1 MAALTSSIAPTNL
14 SSRTGLR
21 DTMRHTGALIRRNL
35 LSTKA
40 TPEELLDVTFFPII
54 MTVMFTYVFGGGLKS
69 STGGS
74 YIEYLIP
81 GIFVQML
88 SFGSIGVGIKLNSD
102 FDKGLMDRF
111 RSLPIA
117 RVSVLSAHLASSVLR
132 LLLASLITFTVAT
145 CLGFRVHTNV
155 AEFFAAILLLLA
167 LGFGVS
173 WLSLYV
179 GTVVRSPQ
187 AVQGVLNIALFPLM
201 FCSSIF
207 TSVSTMPGWLQAFA
221 KVNPLTTAAD
231 AARALMVGGN
241 KAGFEL
247 GNNAWVTLVWAAGMS
262 LLFAPLALRA
272 YNRHV

>member
-1 MAALTSSIAPTNL
+1 MAAVTSSIAPSNL
-14 SSRTGLR
+14 SSHTGLR
-21 DTMRHTGALIRRNL
+21 DTLRHTGALIRRNL

-54 MTVMFTYVFGGGLKS
+54 MTVMFTYVFGGAMKAS
-69 STGGS
+69 VPGGN
-74 YIEYLIP
+74 YLEYLIP

-88 SFGSIGVGIKLNSD
+88 SFGSIGVGIKLNAD

-117 RVSVLSAHLASSVLR
+117 RTSVLTAHLVSSVLR

-145 CLGFRVHTNV
+145 CLGFRVHAGV
-155 AEFFAAILLLLA
+155 MDFLAAIGLLLL

-173 WLSLYV
+173 WLSLYI

-187 AVQGVLNIALFPLM
+187 AVQGVMQIALFPLM

-207 TSVSTMPGWLQAFA
+207 SSVSTMPGWLQAFA

-231 AARALMVGGN
+231 AARALMAGAPNTVGN
-241 KAGFEL
+241 SVWITV
-247 GNNAWVTLVWAAGMS
+247 AWALGMS
-262 LLFAPLALRA
+262 VLFAPLALRA
-272 YNRHV
+272 YNRHI

>member
-1 MAALTSSIAPTNL
+1 MTAVSSLAPANL
-14 SSRTGLR
+14 SERTGLR
-21 DTMRHTGALIRRNL
+21 DTLRHTGALIRRNL

-54 MTVMFTYVFGGGLKS
+54 MTVMFTYVFGGGLKNS
-69 STGGS
+69 VGGN

-117 RVSVLSAHLASSVLR
+117 RVSVLTAHLVSSVLR
-132 LLLASLITFTVAT
+132 LLLASLITLTVAML
-145 CLGFRVHTNV
+145 LGFRVH
-155 AEFFAAILLLLA
+155 AGLLDFFGGIGLLLA

-187 AVQGVLNIALFPLM
+187 AVQGVLQIALFPLM

-207 TSVSTMPGWLQAFA
+207 TSVNTMPGWLQAFA

-231 AARALMVGGN
+231 AARSLMVGGP
-241 KAGFEL
+241 GFPL
-247 GNNAWVTLVWAAGMS
+247 GNAAWITLAWAVGMS
-262 LLFAPLALRA
+262 VVFAPLGLRA

>member
-1 MAALTSSIAPTNL
+1 MTAMTSTLTPTNL
-14 SSRTGLR
+14 SSHTSVRRTI
-21 DTMRHTGALIRRNL
+21 RHTGALIRRNL

-54 MTVMFTYVFGGGLKS
+54 MTVMFTYVFGGGLKA
-69 STGGS
+69 STGGD

-88 SFGSIGVGIKLNSD
+88 SFGSIGVGIKLNAD
-102 FDKGLMDRF
+102 FDKGMMDRF

-117 RVSVLSAHLASSVLR
+117 RVSVLTAHLVSSVLR
-132 LLLASLITFTVAT
+132 LLLASTVTFIVAT

-155 AEFFAAILLLLA
+155 LEFFGAIALLLA

-207 TSVSTMPGWLQAFA
+207 SPVASMPGWLQAFA

-231 AARALMVGGN
+231 SARAMMVGGQF
-241 KAGFEL
+241 GL
-247 GNNAWVTLVWAAGMS
+247 GHDGWITLAWAVGMGV
-262 LLFAPLALRA
+262 LFAPLALRA
-272 YNRHV
+272 YNTHS

>member
-1 MAALTSSIAPTNL
+1 MTAMTSTLAPSNL
-14 SSRTGLR
+14 SSRTGPR

-69 STGGS
+69 STGGN

-111 RSLPIA
+111 RALPIA
-117 RVSVLSAHLASSVLR
+117 RISVLTAHLVSSVLR
-132 LLLASLITFTVAT
+132 LLLASLITFAVAT
-145 CLGFRVHTNV
+145 CLGFRVHTDV
-155 AEFFAAILLLLA
+155 MEFFGGIGLLLV

-221 KVNPLTTAAD
+221 KVNPLTTAANS
-231 AARALMVGGN
+231 ARALMVGVQ
-241 KAGFEL
+241 FPL
-247 GNNAWVTLVWAAGMS
+247 GNAAWVTLAWALGMS
-262 LLFAPLALRA
+262 LVFAPLALRA

>member
-1 MAALTSSIAPTNL
+1 MAAVTSSIAPSNL
-14 SSRTGLR
+14 SSHTGFR

-35 LSTKA
+35 LSTRA

-54 MTVMFTYVFGGGLKS
+54 MTVMFTYVFGGGLKAT
-69 STGGS
+69 TGGD

-117 RVSVLSAHLASSVLR
+117 RTSVLTAHLVSSVLR

-155 AEFFAAILLLLA
+155 MEFFGGIGLLIA

-207 TSVSTMPGWLQAFA
+207 TAVNTMPGWLQAFA

-231 AARALMVGGN
+231 SARALMVGGQF
-241 KAGFEL
+241 GV
-247 GNNAWVTLVWAAGMS
+247 GNSAWITLAWAVGMS
-262 LLFAPLALRA
+262 VLFAPLALRA

>member
-1 MAALTSSIAPTNL
+1 MAAVTSSIAPSNL
-14 SSRTGLR
+14 SSHTGMR

-54 MTVMFTYVFGGGLKS
+54 MTVMFTYVFGGGLKA
-69 STGGS
+69 STGGD

-111 RSLPIA
+111 RALPIA
-117 RVSVLSAHLASSVLR
+117 RTSVLTAHLVSSVLR
-132 LLLASLITFTVAT
+132 LLLASLITFAVAS
-145 CLGFRVHTNV
+145 CLGFRVHTGV
-155 AEFFAAILLLLA
+155 GQFLGALGLLIA

-187 AVQGVLNIALFPLM
+187 AVQGVLQIALFPLM

-207 TSVSTMPGWLQAFA
+207 TAVDTMPGWLQAFA

-231 AARALMVGGN
+231 SARALMVGG
-241 KAGFEL
+241 KFDM
-247 GNNAWVTLVWAAGMS
+247 GNSGWVTLAWAVGMS
-262 LLFAPLALRA
+262 VVFAPLALRA

>member
-1 MAALTSSIAPTNL
+1 MAAVSSLAPANL
-14 SSRTGLR
+14 SARTGLR
-21 DTMRHTGALIRRNL
+21 DTLRHTGALIRRNL

-117 RVSVLSAHLASSVLR
+117 RTSVLTAHLVSSVLR

-155 AEFFAAILLLLA
+155 ADFFAAILLLLA

>member
-1 MAALTSSIAPTNL
+1 MAAVTSSIAPSNL
-14 SSRTGLR
+14 SSHTGFR

-35 LSTKA
+35 LSTRA

-54 MTVMFTYVFGGGLKS
+54 MTVMFTYVFGGGLKA
-69 STGGS
+69 STGGD

-117 RVSVLSAHLASSVLR
+117 RTSVLTAHLVSSVLR
-132 LLLASLITFTVAT
+132 LLLASLITFIVAT

-155 AEFFAAILLLLA
+155 GEFFGGIALLLA

-173 WLSLYV
+173 WLALYV

-187 AVQGVLNIALFPLM
+187 AVQGVLQIALFPLM

-207 TSVSTMPGWLQAFA
+207 SSVSTMPGWLQAFA

-231 AARALMVGGN
+231 SARALMVGGPN
-241 KAGFEL
+241 TM
-247 GNNAWVTLVWAAGMS
+247 GNSLWITLAWAAGMS
-262 LLFAPLALRA
+262 VVFAPLALRA

>member
-1 MAALTSSIAPTNL
+1 MSALTSSLAPTNL
-14 SSRTGLR
+14 SSRTGVR
-21 DTMRHTGALIRRNL
+21 DTLRHTGALIRRNL
-35 LSTKA
+35 LSTRA

-69 STGGS
+69 STGGN

-111 RSLPIA
+111 RALPIA
-117 RVSVLSAHLASSVLR
+117 RVSVLTAHLVSSVLR
-132 LLLASLITFTVAT
+132 LLLASMITFIVAT

-155 AEFFAAILLLLA
+155 LEFFGAIGLLLA

-179 GTVVRSPQ
+179 GTMVRSPQ

-207 TSVSTMPGWLQAFA
+207 TSVATMPGWLQAFA
-221 KVNPLTTAAD
+221 KVNPLTTAAG
-231 AARALMVGGN
+231 AARAMMVGGQF
-241 KAGFEL
+241 GL
-247 GNNAWVTLVWAAGMS
+247 GNYGWLTLAWAVGMS
-262 LLFAPLALRA
+262 VVFAPLALRA
-272 YNRHV
+272 YNRHS

>member
-1 MAALTSSIAPTNL
+1 MAAVTSSIAPSNL
-14 SSRTGLR
+14 SSHTGFQ

-54 MTVMFTYVFGGGLKS
+54 MTVMFTYVFGGGLKGS
-69 STGGS
+69 VPGGN
-74 YIEYLIP
+74 YLEYLIP

-117 RVSVLSAHLASSVLR
+117 RTSVLTAHLFSSVLR

-155 AEFFAAILLLLA
+155 LEFFAGIGLLLV

-179 GTVVRSPQ
+179 GTIVRSPQ

-207 TSVSTMPGWLQAFA
+207 SAVNTMPGWLQAFA

-231 AARALMVGGN
+231 AARALMVGAPN
-241 KAGFEL
+241 TL
-247 GNNAWVTLVWAAGMS
+247 GNSAWITVAWALGMS
-262 LLFAPLALRA
+262 VVFAPLALRA

>member
-1 MAALTSSIAPTNL
+1 MAAVTSSIAPSNL
-14 SSRTGLR
+14 SAHTGFR

-69 STGGS
+69 STHGN
-74 YIEYLIP
+74 YVEYLIP

-117 RVSVLSAHLASSVLR
+117 RTSVLTAHLVSSVLR
-132 LLLASLITFTVAT
+132 LLLASVITFVVAT
-145 CLGFRVHTNV
+145 CLGFRVHTNI
-155 AEFFAAILLLLA
+155 ADFFAGVALLLA

-187 AVQGVLNIALFPLM
+187 AVQGVLQIALFPLM

-207 TSVSTMPGWLQAFA
+207 AAVDTMPGWLQAFA

-231 AARALMVGGN
+231 AARALMVGGSDYQ
-241 KAGFEL
+241 L
-247 GNNAWVTLVWAAGMS
+247 GNAAWITLAWAAGMS
-262 LLFAPLALRA
+262 VVFAPLALRA
-272 YNRHV
+272 YNRHI

>member
-1 MAALTSSIAPTNL
+1 MTAVTNTLAPSNL
-14 SSRTGLR
+14 SSHTGLR
-21 DTMRHTGALIRRNL
+21 DTLRHTGALIRRNL

-54 MTVMFTYVFGGGLKS
+54 MTVMFTYVFGGAMRA
-69 STGGS
+69 STNGN

-117 RVSVLSAHLASSVLR
+117 RTSVLTAHLVSSVLR

-145 CLGFRVHTNV
+145 CMGFRVQTNV
-155 AEFFAAILLLLA
+155 LEFFGGIGLLLA

-173 WLSLYV
+173 WLALYV

-207 TSVSTMPGWLQAFA
+207 AAVSTMPGWLQAFA

-231 AARALMVGGN
+231 ASRALMVGYPYPVGN
-241 KAGFEL
+241 SVWITL
-247 GNNAWVTLVWAAGMS
+247 AWAVGMS
-262 LLFAPLALRA
+262 VVFAPLALRA
-272 YNRHV
+272 YNRHI

>member
-1 MAALTSSIAPTNL
+1 MTTLNSLAPANL
-14 SSRTGLR
+14 SRHTGVR
-21 DTMRHTGALIRRNL
+21 DTLRHTGALIRRNL

-54 MTVMFTYVFGGGLKS
+54 MTVMFTYVFGGGLRNS
-69 STGGS
+69 PGIGGN

-117 RVSVLSAHLASSVLR
+117 RVSVLTAHLVSSVLR
-132 LLLASLITFTVAT
+132 LLLASLITLTVAVL
-145 CLGFRVHTNV
+145 LGFRVHTGL
-155 AEFFAAILLLLA
+155 FAFLGGVGLLLA

-173 WLSLYV
+173 WLSLYI

-187 AVQGVLNIALFPLM
+187 AVQGVLQIALFPLM

-207 TSVSTMPGWLQAFA
+207 TSVKTMPGWLQSFA
-221 KVNPLTTAAD
+221 DVNPLTTAAD
-231 AARALMVGGN
+231 AARALMVGGQFTV
-241 KAGFEL
+241 GDSV
-247 GNNAWVTLVWAAGMS
+247 WVTLAWAAGMS
-262 LLFAPLALRA
+262 VVFAPLGLRA
-272 YNRHV
+272 YNRHI

>member
-1 MAALTSSIAPTNL
+1 MTAITTSTLTPTNL
-14 SSRTGLR
+14 SSHTSVRR
-21 DTMRHTGALIRRNL
+21 TMRHTGALIRRNL

-54 MTVMFTYVFGGGLKS
+54 MTVMFTYVFGGGLKA
-69 STGGS
+69 STGGN

-117 RVSVLSAHLASSVLR
+117 RISVLTAHLVSSVLR
-132 LLLASLITFTVAT
+132 LLLASTVTFIVAT

-155 AEFFAAILLLLA
+155 LEFFGAIALLLA

-207 TSVSTMPGWLQAFA
+207 TSVTTMPGWLQAFA
-221 KVNPLTTAAD
+221 KINPLTTAANS
-231 AARALMVGGN
+231 ARGMMVGGQF
-241 KAGFEL
+241 AIGHDGWITL
-247 GNNAWVTLVWAAGMS
+247 AWALGMS
-262 LLFAPLALRA
+262 LVFGPLALRA
-272 YNRHV
+272 YNRHS

>member
-1 MAALTSSIAPTNL
+1 MTAVTTTLAPSNL
-14 SSRTGLR
+14 SSHTGFR
-21 DTMRHTGALIRRNL
+21 DTIRHTGALIRRNL

-54 MTVMFTYVFGGGLKS
+54 MTVMFTYVFGGGLKA
-69 STGGS
+69 STGGN

-81 GIFVQML
+81 GIFAQML
-88 SFGSIGVGIKLNSD
+88 SFGAIGVGIKLNSD

-117 RVSVLSAHLASSVLR
+117 RVSVLTAHLVSSVLR
-132 LLLASLITFTVAT
+132 LLLASAITFTVAT

-155 AEFFAAILLLLA
+155 LEFFGGIGVLLA
-167 LGFGVS
+167 LGFGMS

-179 GTVVRSPQ
+179 GTIVRSPQ
-187 AVQGVLNIALFPLM
+187 AVQGVLQIALFPLM

-221 KVNPLTTAAD
+221 KVNPLTTAANS
-231 AARALMVGGN
+231 ARALMVGGQFPI
-241 KAGFEL
+241 GHD
-247 GNNAWVTLVWAAGMS
+247 AWITLAWAAGMAIV
-262 LLFAPLALRA
+262 FAPLALRA
-272 YNRHV
+272 YNRHI

>member
-1 MAALTSSIAPTNL
+1 MTAMTSSLAPSNL

-21 DTMRHTGALIRRNL
+21 DTLRHTGALIRRNL

-40 TPEELLDVTFFPII
+40 TPEELLDVTLFPII

-69 STGGS
+69 STGGN

-88 SFGSIGVGIKLNSD
+88 SFGAIGVGIKLNSD

-117 RVSVLSAHLASSVLR
+117 RISVLTAHLVSSVLR
-132 LLLASLITFTVAT
+132 LLLASLITFIVAT
-145 CLGFRVHTNV
+145 CLGFRVHTN
-155 AEFFAAILLLLA
+155 ALEFFGAIGLMLA

-179 GTVVRSPQ
+179 GTMVRSPQ

-221 KVNPLTTAAD
+221 KINPLTTAAD
-231 AARALMVGGN
+231 SARAMMVGG
-241 KAGFEL
+241 KFEL
-247 GNNAWVTLVWAAGMS
+247 GNYGWITLAWAAGFS
-262 LLFAPLALRA
+262 LVFAPLALRA
-272 YNRHV
+272 YNRHI

>member
-1 MAALTSSIAPTNL
+1 MTAMTSTLTPTNL
-14 SSRTGLR
+14 SSHTSVRRTI
-21 DTMRHTGALIRRNL
+21 RHTGALIRRNL

-54 MTVMFTYVFGGGLKS
+54 MTVMFTYVFGGGLKA
-69 STGGS
+69 STGGN

-111 RSLPIA
+111 RALPIA
-117 RVSVLSAHLASSVLR
+117 RISVLTAHLVSSVLR
-132 LLLASLITFTVAT
+132 LLLASMITFIVAT

-155 AEFFAAILLLLA
+155 LEFAGAIALLLA

-207 TSVSTMPGWLQAFA
+207 TSVTTMPGWLQAFA
-221 KVNPLTTAAD
+221 KINPLTTAAD
-231 AARALMVGGN
+231 SARAMMVGGQF
-241 KAGFEL
+241 GL
-247 GNNAWVTLVWAAGMS
+247 GHDGWITLAWAIGMS
-262 LLFAPLALRA
+262 VLFAPLALRA
-272 YNRHV
+272 YNRHS

>member
-1 MAALTSSIAPTNL
+1 MTAVTTSTFAPTNL
-14 SSRTGLR
+14 SSHTSVRR
-21 DTMRHTGALIRRNL
+21 TMRHTGALIRRNL

-54 MTVMFTYVFGGGLKS
+54 MTVMFTYVFGGGLKA
-69 STGGS
+69 STGGD

-111 RSLPIA
+111 RALPIA
-117 RVSVLSAHLASSVLR
+117 RISVLTAHLVSSVLR
-132 LLLASLITFTVAT
+132 LLLASTVTFIVAT

-155 AEFFAAILLLLA
+155 LEFFAAIALLLA

-179 GTVVRSPQ
+179 GTIVRSPQ

-207 TSVSTMPGWLQAFA
+207 TSVTTMPGWLQAFA

-231 AARALMVGGN
+231 SARSMMVGGQ
-241 KAGFEL
+241 FSM
-247 GNNAWVTLVWAAGMS
+247 GNDGWITLAWAIGMS
-262 LLFAPLALRA
+262 VVFAPLALRA
-272 YNRHV
+272 YNRHS

>member
-1 MAALTSSIAPTNL
+1 MTAITSTLAPSNL

-21 DTMRHTGALIRRNL
+21 DTLRHTGALIRRNL

-69 STGGS
+69 STGGD

-117 RVSVLSAHLASSVLR
+117 RVSVLSAHLVSSVLR

-155 AEFFAAILLLLA
+155 FEFFGGIALLLA

-173 WLSLYV
+173 WLSVYV

-231 AARALMVGGN
+231 SARALMVGGQFT
-241 KAGFEL
+241 AGHDV
-247 GNNAWVTLVWAAGMS
+247 WITLAWAAGMS
-262 LLFAPLALRA
+262 IVFAPLALRA
-272 YNRHV
+272 YNRHI

>member
-1 MAALTSSIAPTNL
+1 MAAMTSSIAPVNL
-14 SSRTGLR
+14 SSRTGAR
-21 DTMRHTGALIRRNL
+21 DTLRHTGALIRRNL

-69 STGGS
+69 STGGD

-117 RVSVLSAHLASSVLR
+117 RVSVLTAHLVSSVLR

-145 CLGFRVHTNV
+145 CLGFRVHTGV
-155 AEFFAAILLLLA
+155 AEFFGGIALLLL

-187 AVQGVLNIALFPLM
+187 AVQGVLQIALFPLM

-207 TSVSTMPGWLQAFA
+207 TAVNTMPGWLQAFA

-231 AARALMVGGN
+231 AARAMMVGGPQ
-241 KAGFEL
+241 FPL
-247 GNNAWVTLVWAAGMS
+247 GNNAWMTIAWGIGMGLV
-262 LLFAPLALRA
+262 FAPLALRA